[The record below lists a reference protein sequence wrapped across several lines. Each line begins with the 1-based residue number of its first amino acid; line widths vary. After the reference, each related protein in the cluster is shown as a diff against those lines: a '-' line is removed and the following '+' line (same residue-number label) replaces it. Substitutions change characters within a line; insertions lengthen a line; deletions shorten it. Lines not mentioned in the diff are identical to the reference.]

1 MGIKNIAPYI
11 LGSNFSGSHVLGR
24 EYLDSSEDGMFL
36 DSSRSA
42 SLLHLQSD
50 NLLL

>member
-1 MGIKNIAPYI
+1 M
-11 LGSNFSGSHVLGR
+11 LGR

-42 SLLHLQSD
+42 SLLHLQTD
-50 NLLL
+50 NLLLELNRLAHGGSEIK